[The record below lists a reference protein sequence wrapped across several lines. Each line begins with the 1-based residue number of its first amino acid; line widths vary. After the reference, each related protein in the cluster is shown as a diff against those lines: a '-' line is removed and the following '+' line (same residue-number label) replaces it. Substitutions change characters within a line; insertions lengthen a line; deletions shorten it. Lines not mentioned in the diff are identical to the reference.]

1 MMPTIAPKNESITAA
16 AASGDGQPLER
27 SHVAGGPRI
36 VVTISAMAIGNM
48 TTQVWPMIQPRT
60 NGFGYDPIFRPA
72 ADHGGRTLAEF
83 TDAQKNAISHRGNA
97 FRAMADLLRTHS
109 AELGPYATLA

>member
-1 MMPTIAPKNESITAA
+1 MTLLLEQLADVGEEHRAA
-16 AASGDGQPLER
+16 AFVCAAVLALPGGSVAATEGRVEGRLEF
-27 SHVAGGPRI
+27 APR
-36 VVTISAMAIGNM
+36 G
-48 TTQVWPMIQPRT
+48 T

-109 AELGPYATLA
+109 AELGPLAR